1 MFFHELLPIHKPTMK
16 GGNMKTK
23 TRSVEQIIEEQVRRW
38 QIMRTEEKKEEER
51 ISVVTLSRE
60 HGSGGDIL
68 AERLAEI
75 LGYGLF
81 HQEVLHNM
89 AESARVSVQFVETLD
104 EKGVSVLEEW
114 ISSLVDKRHLW
125 PDQYLQHLMKI
136 IGTIGKHGQAVII
149 GRGSNF
155 VLPPDKRLS
164 IRVIAPMDH
173 RIRNV
178 SKNLGITAEEAKQ
191 RITKTESDRKGFIKK
206 YFNADITDIFNYD
219 LIINTENL
227 SIDDAINAIKGILI

>member
-1 MFFHELLPIHKPTMK
+1 
-16 GGNMKTK
+16 MKTK

-51 ISVVTLSRE
+51 ISVVTFSRE
-60 HGSGGDIL
+60 RGSGGDIL
-68 AERLAEI
+68 AERLAKE
-75 LGYGLF
+75 LGYVLF

-104 EKGVSVLEEW
+104 EKSVSVLEEW

-136 IGTIGKHGQAVII
+136 IGTIGKHGRAVII

-164 IRVIAPMDH
+164 IRVIAPMEQ
-173 RIRNV
+173 RIRNL
-178 SKNLGITAEEAKQ
+178 SKELGITVEEAKQ
-191 RITKTESDRKGFIKK
+191 KITKTELDRKGFIKK

-227 SIDDAINAIKGILI
+227 SIDDAINAINGVLK

>member
-1 MFFHELLPIHKPTMK
+1 
-16 GGNMKTK
+16 MKTK
-23 TRSVEQIIEEQVRRW
+23 TRSIEQIIEEQVRRW
-38 QIMRTEEKKEEER
+38 QITRTEEKKDEER
-51 ISVVTLSRE
+51 ISVVTFSRE

-68 AERLAEI
+68 AERLAEK
-75 LGYGLF
+75 LGYELF

-89 AESARVSVQFVETLD
+89 AENARVSVQFLETLD
-104 EKGVSVLEEW
+104 EKGVSVLDEW

-125 PDQYLQHLMKI
+125 PDRYLQHLMKI

-155 VLPPDKRLS
+155 VLPPNKRLS
-164 IRVIAPMDH
+164 IRVIAPMEE

-178 SKNLGITAEEAKQ
+178 SKKLGITVEVAKQ
-191 RITKTESDRKGFIKK
+191 RVIKTESDRKAFIKK
-206 YFNADITDIFNYD
+206 YFNADIADIFNYD

-227 SIDDAINAIKGILI
+227 SIDDAINAINGVLK

>member
-1 MFFHELLPIHKPTMK
+1 MK

-23 TRSVEQIIEEQVRRW
+23 TRSIEQIIEEQVRRW

-51 ISVVTLSRE
+51 ISVVTFSRE
-60 HGSGGDIL
+60 RGSGGDIL
-68 AERLAEI
+68 AERLAEK
-75 LGYGLF
+75 LGYELF

-104 EKGVSVLEEW
+104 EKSVSVLEEW

-136 IGTIGKHGQAVII
+136 IGTIGKHGRAVII

-164 IRVIAPMDH
+164 IRVIAPMEK
-173 RIRNV
+173 RIANV
-178 SKNLGITAEEAKQ
+178 SKELGITVEEAKQ
-191 RITKTESDRKGFIKK
+191 KITKTELDRKGFIKK

-227 SIDDAINAIKGILI
+227 SIDDAINAINGVLK